1 MSGAWWRA
9 RHYTCTHTHP
19 FSLRSFCS
27 FGYDQG
33 LFSALVTLDDFQRDV
48 PIMAPYDET
57 VAYCGE
63 AGMCLGTP
71 TTQAAGIAIYQVGC
85 IFGALAVLFWGDTW
99 GRRSSTFWGS
109 FLMIAGTVFQFA
121 MAGGAGTTYALFI
134 VGRIIGGLGNGCV
147 TSTIPTWQ
155 SECAKPKQR
164 GMIII
169 LSGAM
174 IALGI
179 MISYWVNY
187 GFYFAAGSVRWR
199 FPIAFQV
206 GVGAGRCDAS
216 LVA

>member
-1 MSGAWWRA
+1 MSGAWA
-9 RHYTCTHTHP
+9 HVEHCTAAT
-19 FSLRSFCS
+19 LTLLLLSFCS

-48 PIMAPYDET
+48 PIMAPYDEA
-57 VAYCGE
+57 VAYCSE
-63 AGMCLGTP
+63 PGMCLGTP

-85 IFGALAVLFWGDTW
+85 IFGALAVLIWGDTW

-109 FLMIAGTVFQFA
+109 FLMIAGTVFQFS

-187 GFYFAAGSVRWR
+187 GFYFATGSVRWR

-206 GVGAGRCDAS
+206 GAVSGR
-216 LVA
+216 L